1 MNQKHAGIS
10 SMNGNTLWHTN
21 SEGLYWCGHWYER
34 TPLQLLNECET
45 TILDL
50 LKDYPELRQI
60 KEEQNNV

>member
-10 SMNGNTLWHTN
+10 SMNGDTLWHTD
-21 SEGLYWCGHWYER
+21 SKGLYWCGQWYER

-60 KEEQNNV
+60 KDGRG